1 MDITSSAATTH
12 LNGHRSLLVKVF
24 GLMGITAGVAL
35 GALSLASTPEP
46 TTAPNASS
54 GDAPT
59 NTVYVSPTLGGMT
72 LGATQTWAA
81 PGTVE
86 ETGQA
91 VPPVKASPYGQ

>member
-1 MDITSSAATTH
+1 MDTTTDAVTTQFKQ
-12 LNGHRSLLVKVF
+12 HRGLVVKAF
-24 GLMGITAGVAL
+24 GLVGITAGVAL

-46 TTAPNASS
+46 TTVPSASS

-72 LGATQTWAA
+72 LGATQTWAP

-86 ETGQA
+86 ATGHA
-91 VPPVKASPYGQ
+91 VPPVKAPQY